1 MDIYLAKHLYDT
13 QISKL
18 VNNNKDSNKF
28 IVEKLEDAPS
38 SSGSTGGST
47 GGSNASSI
55 SSCVVFLVIASTA
68 AYLSWKYTSEHNIEP
83 GMKVI
88 YAITAFNC
96 GLCFICFYLCFATK
110 K

>member
-13 QISKL
+13 QINKL
-18 VNNNKDSNKF
+18 ADNKVSNKF
-28 IVEKLEDAPS
+28 IVENLEDAPS
-38 SSGSTGGST
+38 SSGSG

-55 SSCVVFLVIASTA
+55 VSCIVLLVIAFTA
-68 AYLSWKYTSEHNIEP
+68 AYLSWKYTSEHNLEP

-88 YAITAFNC
+88 YAIGAFNC

>member
-18 VNNNKDSNKF
+18 VDNKKGSNKF
-28 IVEKLEDAPS
+28 IVENLEDTPS
-38 SSGSTGGST
+38 SSGSTGGS
-47 GGSNASSI
+47 NALSI
-55 SSCVVFLVIASTA
+55 SSCVVFLVIAFTA
-68 AYLSWKYTSEHNIEP
+68 AYLSWKYTSEYKLDP
-83 GMKVI
+83 GMKII
-88 YAITAFNC
+88 YAIGAFNC